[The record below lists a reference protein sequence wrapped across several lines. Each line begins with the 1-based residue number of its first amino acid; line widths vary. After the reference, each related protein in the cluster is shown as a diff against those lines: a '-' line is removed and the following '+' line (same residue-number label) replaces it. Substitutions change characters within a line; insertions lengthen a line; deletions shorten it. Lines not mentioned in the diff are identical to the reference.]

1 MSRPPARRSTLAA
14 ATALS
19 VALTTGVLATSA
31 TAAPP
36 GPPSPADH
44 RIDPSRVDRTLA
56 EARKAVGITGA
67 TGQITALVTLD
78 TPAGVDVAAQGK
90 DAVQDAAAQTEAV
103 AEAVVP
109 TELTT
114 KNARS
119 ATPKRVGTLTNLVAG
134 TLVSGDAAKIRA
146 LASKDEVT
154 AIYRVMEKR
163 PTNSSTV
170 AFTKALQAWQDTGQT
185 GAGISLAVIDTG
197 LDYTHASFGGAGTVE
212 AYEEAYGEDGTQ
224 PVDPAWFDAAKFA
237 GGYDFAGPLYDASL
251 DEPGSTDVPTP
262 DENPIDALS
271 TSSNS
276 GHGTHVA
283 GTAAGYGVDAT
294 GATFRGD
301 YTSLTDVSDWEVG
314 PGSAPGALLWSFKV
328 FGDIGGSTDLTSL
341 ALDRAADPNGDGDL
355 SDRVDVVN
363 MSLGGDGAPADDPD
377 SLLVTELTK
386 LGVLVTNSAGNAG
399 DITDIGGAP
408 GNSPSALTV
417 ANSVAT
423 PALDAVKVTAASDDA
438 LEGDLLPAQNSVAY
452 GGPDV
457 EAPVAY
463 VGATFD
469 GCTAFTAA
477 QAAAVAGKIA
487 YLWWDDDDTS
497 RRCGSA
503 ARFNNATAAG
513 AVGVV
518 LPTELTVFSAG
529 IAGNAT
535 IPGAQLTKQ
544 STDTLLP
551 EIQAGTLTLEIGPGL
566 ALSSRLDGAQDLL
579 NDGSSRGVHGSLG
592 VVKPDVAAP
601 GTGILSAAS
610 GGGTAGHVLSGT
622 SMAAPHVAGIA
633 ALVRAAHPRWS
644 PTEVKAA
651 IVNTA
656 THDVTTEPDGG
667 GLAYGPER
675 VGAGRVDALAAVE
688 TDVVAYN
695 AKNPALTSVTF
706 GVVDVGPTKVTR
718 TATVT
723 VRNFGRT
730 TQSYDASF
738 AAASTT
744 GGATVSVS
752 PKRVTVPRG
761 GKATVTLTLSVDPA
775 TLERDIDPT
784 SSLEQGG
791 LPREY
796 VAALTGRLV
805 LDSRSGDDELRV
817 PVQAAPRIVS
827 DLKAKDVTF
836 TGSADTAGLALRG
849 RGVASGGWQSLTTP
863 LILGA
868 TSPRLPNEAT
878 LGTSRSAV
886 RSGDLRYVGW
896 SSTAPY
902 VEALGADPQDD
913 GLLNVGIATEG
924 NWASLGLAV
933 YPVIDIDVDGDGT
946 FDLES
951 IVWKLDEAIDLTVV
965 TTYDLNA
972 PASAPAVDIEPIN
985 YEFGDVDTG
994 VFDSNVLVA
1003 PISLGATG
1011 IAPGDTP
1018 TISVWT
1024 YSPYG
1029 GDDSVVDE
1037 ADVFTTDPY
1046 DPPFWFENDRAS
1058 LVSTDGAD
1066 GVSIPVHRSADAT
1079 SGDLLVFQHHNR
1091 DGKRVQVVDVTVP
1104 TSTTTTLAVSGGTSY
1119 GSKARLT
1126 ATVAPATARG
1136 SVAFRDGTKLL
1147 AVQKVHRGKA
1157 TASVALGIG
1166 EHSLTASFV
1175 PDRGSSYLASTSA
1188 PVSLTVGKSA
1198 TTTSVKVDGF
1208 GGASRSATLPSGGKG
1223 GPSGPGGPLT
1233 AVVTVVGAT
1242 AAPSGTVTLSEGGT
1256 KLGTAKLSARGLTG
1270 TAKVT
1275 VRDLAPGKH
1284 TLTATYPG
1292 SATTEASTGAVT
1304 VTVRR

>member
-1 MSRPPARRSTLAA
+1 MSRPPARRPALAA

-31 TAAPP
+31 SAAPP
-36 GPPSPADH
+36 GPPTPADH
-44 RIDPSRVDRTLA
+44 RIDPSRLDASLA
-56 EARKAVGITGA
+56 EARKTVGIADAEGRV
-67 TGQITALVTLD
+67 TALVTLD
-78 TPAGVDVAAQGK
+78 APAGVDVAAQGK
-90 DAVQDAAAQTEAV
+90 DAVQDAAAQTQAV

-109 TELTT
+109 AELTAR
-114 KNARS
+114 NARS

-134 TLVSGDAAKIRA
+134 TLVTGDAAKIRA
-146 LASKDEVT
+146 LAAKDQVT
-154 AIYRVMEKR
+154 AIYRVVEKR
-163 PTNSSTV
+163 TTNSSTV
-170 AFTKALQAWQDTGQT
+170 AFTRALQAWQDTGQT
-185 GAGISLAVIDTG
+185 GEGVSLAVIDTG
-197 LDYTHASFGGAGTVE
+197 LDYTHADFGGAGTQE

-262 DENPIDALS
+262 DENPIDALA
-271 TSSNS
+271 TSPNS

-283 GTAAGYGVDAT
+283 GSAAGYGVDAS
-294 GATFRGD
+294 GDTFRGD
-301 YTSLTDVSDWEVG
+301 YATLTDVSDWEVG
-314 PGSAPGALLWSFKV
+314 PGSAPRAQLWSFKV

-341 ALDRAADPNGDGDL
+341 ALDRAADPDGDGDL

-377 SLLVTELTK
+377 SLLVDELTK

-408 GNSPSALTV
+408 GNAASALTV
-417 ANSVAT
+417 ANSVGS
-423 PALDAVKVTAASDDA
+423 PVLDAVKVTAASGDA
-438 LEGDLLPAQNSVAY
+438 LVGDELPAQNSVAY
-452 GGPDV
+452 AGPDV

-463 VGATFD
+463 LGATFD

-503 ARFNNATAAG
+503 ARFTNAATAG

-518 LPTELTVFSAG
+518 LPTELTVFAAG
-529 IAGNAT
+529 IAGNAA
-535 IPGAQLTKQ
+535 IPGAQLTQQ
-544 STDTLLP
+544 STDALLP
-551 EIQAGTLTLEIGPGL
+551 EIEAGTLTLSIGPGY
-566 ALSSRLDGAQDLL
+566 AMSGSLDGAQDLL

-610 GGGTAGHVLSGT
+610 GGGSAGHVLSGT

-656 THDVTTEPDGG
+656 THDVTTEPGG
-667 GLAYGPER
+667 AGLAYGPER

-688 TDVVAYN
+688 TDVVAYA
-695 AKNPALTSVTF
+695 AKDPALTSVAF
-706 GVVDVGPTKVTR
+706 GVVDVGATKVTR
-718 TATVT
+718 KATVT
-723 VRNFGRT
+723 VRNFGRSA
-730 TQSYDASF
+730 QSYDASF

-744 GGATVSVS
+744 GGATITVS
-752 PKRVTVPRG
+752 PARVTVPRG

-817 PVQAAPRIVS
+817 PVQAAPRLVS
-827 DLKAKDVTF
+827 DLRAQDVTF

-868 TSPRLPNEAT
+868 TSPRLPREAT

-902 VEALGADPQDD
+902 VEALGADPQEY
-913 GLLNVGIATEG
+913 GLLDVGLATEG
-924 NWASLGLAV
+924 DWASLGRSV
-933 YPVIDIDVDGDGT
+933 FPVIDIDVDGDGR

-951 IVWKLDEAIDLTVV
+951 IVWKLDDAIDLTVV
-965 TTYDLNA
+965 ATYDLHA
-972 PASAPAVDIEPIN
+972 PASAPAVDVQPVNAEL
-985 YEFGDVDTG
+985 GDVDTG

-1003 PISLGATG
+1003 PIALGATG

-1018 TISVWT
+1018 TVTVWT

-1037 ADVFTTDPY
+1037 AEAFTVDPY
-1046 DPPFWFENDRAS
+1046 SPPFWFENDRSS
-1058 LVSTDGAD
+1058 LVSTNGAG

-1079 SGDLLVFQHHNR
+1079 SGELLVLQHHNR
-1091 DGKRVQVVDVTVP
+1091 DGKRAQVVDVTVP

-1119 GSKARLT
+1119 GSTATLT
-1126 ATVAPATARG
+1126 ARVAPSAATG
-1136 SVAFRDGTKLL
+1136 SVAFRDGTRLL
-1147 AVQKVHRGKA
+1147 AVERVRHGTA
-1157 TASVALGIG
+1157 TARVRLGLG
-1166 EHSLTASFV
+1166 AHSLTASFV
-1175 PDRGSSYLASTSA
+1175 PDRGTPYLASTSA
-1188 PVSLTVGKSA
+1188 PAAVTVGRSA
-1198 TTTSVKVDGF
+1198 TTTSVKVAGA
-1208 GGASRSATLPSGGKG
+1208 GGSSRSSALPAGGRG
-1223 GPSGPGGPLT
+1223 GSHGPVT
-1233 AVVTVVGAT
+1233 AVVTVVGTT
-1242 AAPSGTVTLSEGGT
+1242 AAPSGTVTLSEGGAT
-1256 KLGTAKLSARGLTG
+1256 LGTAKLSVRRLTG
-1270 TAKVT
+1270 TAT
-1275 VRDLAPGKH
+1275 VMLRDLAPGSH

-1292 SATTEASTGAVT
+1292 TATTAPSTGTVT
-1304 VTVRR
+1304 VTIRR

>member
-1 MSRPPARRSTLAA
+1 MSRPPARRPALAA

-31 TAAPP
+31 SAAPP
-36 GPPSPADH
+36 GPPTPADH
-44 RIDPSRVDRTLA
+44 RIDPSRLDASLA
-56 EARKAVGITGA
+56 EARKTVGIADAEGRV
-67 TGQITALVTLD
+67 TALVTLD
-78 TPAGVDVAAQGK
+78 APAGVDVAAQGK
-90 DAVQDAAAQTEAV
+90 DAVQDAAAQTQAV

-109 TELTT
+109 AELTAR
-114 KNARS
+114 NARS

-134 TLVSGDAAKIRA
+134 TLVTGDAAKIRA
-146 LASKDEVT
+146 LAAKDQVT
-154 AIYRVMEKR
+154 AIYRVVEKR
-163 PTNSSTV
+163 TTNSSTV
-170 AFTKALQAWQDTGQT
+170 AFTRALQAWQDTGQT
-185 GAGISLAVIDTG
+185 GEGVSLAVIDTG
-197 LDYTHASFGGAGTVE
+197 LDYTHADFGGAGTQE

-262 DENPIDALS
+262 DENPIDALA
-271 TSSNS
+271 TSPNS

-283 GTAAGYGVDAT
+283 GSAAGYGVDAS
-294 GATFRGD
+294 GDTFRGD
-301 YTSLTDVSDWEVG
+301 YATLTDVSDWEVG
-314 PGSAPGALLWSFKV
+314 PGSAPRAQLWSFKV

-341 ALDRAADPNGDGDL
+341 ALDRAADPDGDGDL

-377 SLLVTELTK
+377 SLLVDELTK

-408 GNSPSALTV
+408 GNAASALTV
-417 ANSVAT
+417 ANSVGS
-423 PALDAVKVTAASDDA
+423 PVLDAVKVTAASDDA
-438 LEGDLLPAQNSVAY
+438 LVGDELPAQNSVAY
-452 GGPDV
+452 AGPDV

-463 VGATFD
+463 LGATFD

-503 ARFNNATAAG
+503 ARFTNAATAG

-518 LPTELTVFSAG
+518 LPTELTVFAAG
-529 IAGNAT
+529 IAGNAA
-535 IPGAQLTKQ
+535 IPGAQLTQQ
-544 STDTLLP
+544 STDALLP
-551 EIQAGTLTLEIGPGL
+551 EIEAGTLTLSIGPGY
-566 ALSSRLDGAQDLL
+566 AMSGSLDGAQDLL

-610 GGGTAGHVLSGT
+610 GGGSAGHVLSGT

-656 THDVTTEPDGG
+656 THDVTTEPGG
-667 GLAYGPER
+667 AGLAYGPER

-688 TDVVAYN
+688 TDVVAYA
-695 AKNPALTSVTF
+695 AKDPALTSVAF
-706 GVVDVGPTKVTR
+706 GVVDVGATKVTR
-718 TATVT
+718 KATVT
-723 VRNFGRT
+723 VRNFGRSA
-730 TQSYDASF
+730 QSYDASF

-744 GGATVSVS
+744 GGATITVS
-752 PKRVTVPRG
+752 PARVTVPRG

-817 PVQAAPRIVS
+817 PVQAAPRLVS
-827 DLKAKDVTF
+827 DLRAQDVTF

-863 LILGA
+863 LVLGA
-868 TSPRLPNEAT
+868 TSPRLPREAT

-902 VEALGADPQDD
+902 VEALGADPQEY
-913 GLLNVGIATEG
+913 GLLDVGLATEG
-924 NWASLGLAV
+924 DWASLGRSV
-933 YPVIDIDVDGDGT
+933 FPVIDIDVDGDGR

-951 IVWKLDEAIDLTVV
+951 IVWKLDDAIDLTVV
-965 TTYDLNA
+965 ATYDLHA
-972 PASAPAVDIEPIN
+972 PASAPAVDVQPVNAEL
-985 YEFGDVDTG
+985 GDVDTG

-1003 PISLGATG
+1003 PIALGATG

-1018 TISVWT
+1018 TVTVWT

-1037 ADVFTTDPY
+1037 AEAFTVDPY
-1046 DPPFWFENDRAS
+1046 SPPFWFENDRSS
-1058 LVSTDGAD
+1058 LVSTNGAG

-1079 SGDLLVFQHHNR
+1079 SGELLVLQHHNR
-1091 DGKRVQVVDVTVP
+1091 DGKRAQVVDVTVP

-1119 GSKARLT
+1119 GSTATLT
-1126 ATVAPATARG
+1126 ARVAPSAATG
-1136 SVAFRDGTKLL
+1136 SVAFRDGTRLL
-1147 AVQKVHRGKA
+1147 AVERVRHGTA
-1157 TASVALGIG
+1157 TARVRLGLG
-1166 EHSLTASFV
+1166 PHSLTASFV
-1175 PDRGSSYLASTSA
+1175 PDRGTPYLASTSA
-1188 PVSLTVGKSA
+1188 PAAVTVGRSA
-1198 TTTSVKVDGF
+1198 TTTSVKVAGA
-1208 GGASRSATLPSGGKG
+1208 GGSSRSSALPAGGRG
-1223 GPSGPGGPLT
+1223 GSHGPVT
-1233 AVVTVVGAT
+1233 AVVTVVGTT
-1242 AAPSGTVTLSEGGT
+1242 AAPSGTVTLSEGGAT
-1256 KLGTAKLSARGLTG
+1256 LGTAKLSVRRLTG
-1270 TAKVT
+1270 TATVT
-1275 VRDLAPGKH
+1275 LRDLAPGSH

-1292 SATTEASTGAVT
+1292 TATTAPSTGTVT
-1304 VTVRR
+1304 VTIRR

>member
-1 MSRPPARRSTLAA
+1 MSRPPARRPALAA

-31 TAAPP
+31 SAAPP
-36 GPPSPADH
+36 GPPTPADH
-44 RIDPSRVDRTLA
+44 RIDPSRLDASLA
-56 EARKAVGITGA
+56 EARKTVGIADAEGRV
-67 TGQITALVTLD
+67 TALVTLD
-78 TPAGVDVAAQGK
+78 APAGVDVAAQGK
-90 DAVQDAAAQTEAV
+90 DAVQDAAAQTQAV

-109 TELTT
+109 AELTAR
-114 KNARS
+114 NARS

-134 TLVSGDAAKIRA
+134 TLVTGDAAKIRA
-146 LASKDEVT
+146 LAAKDQVT
-154 AIYRVMEKR
+154 AIYRVVEKR
-163 PTNSSTV
+163 TTNSSTV
-170 AFTKALQAWQDTGQT
+170 AFTRALQAWQDTGQT
-185 GAGISLAVIDTG
+185 GEGVSLAVIDTG
-197 LDYTHASFGGAGTVE
+197 LDYTHADFGGAGTQE

-262 DENPIDALS
+262 DENPIDALA
-271 TSSNS
+271 TSPNS

-283 GTAAGYGVDAT
+283 GSAAGYGVDAS
-294 GATFRGD
+294 GDTFRGD
-301 YTSLTDVSDWEVG
+301 YATLTDVSDWEVG
-314 PGSAPGALLWSFKV
+314 PGSAPRAQLWSFKV

-341 ALDRAADPNGDGDL
+341 ALDRAADPDGDGDL

-377 SLLVTELTK
+377 SLLVDELTK

-408 GNSPSALTV
+408 GNAASALTV
-417 ANSVAT
+417 ANSVGS
-423 PALDAVKVTAASDDA
+423 PVLDAVKVTAASDDA
-438 LEGDLLPAQNSVAY
+438 LVGDELPAQNSVAY
-452 GGPDV
+452 AGPDV

-463 VGATFD
+463 LGATFD

-503 ARFNNATAAG
+503 ARFTNAATAG

-518 LPTELTVFSAG
+518 LPTELTVFAAG
-529 IAGNAT
+529 IAGNAA
-535 IPGAQLTKQ
+535 IPGAQLTQQ
-544 STDTLLP
+544 STDALLP
-551 EIQAGTLTLEIGPGL
+551 EIEAGTLTLSIGPGH
-566 ALSSRLDGAQDLL
+566 AMSGSLDGAQDLL

-610 GGGTAGHVLSGT
+610 GGGSAGHVLSGT

-656 THDVTTEPDGG
+656 THDVTTEPGG
-667 GLAYGPER
+667 AGLAYGPER

-688 TDVVAYN
+688 TDVVAYA
-695 AKNPALTSVTF
+695 AKDPALTSVAF
-706 GVVDVGPTKVTR
+706 GVVDVGATKVTR
-718 TATVT
+718 KSTVT
-723 VRNFGRT
+723 VRNFGRSA
-730 TQSYDASF
+730 QSYDASF

-744 GGATVSVS
+744 GGATITVS
-752 PKRVTVPRG
+752 PARVTVPRG

-817 PVQAAPRIVS
+817 PVQAAPRLVS
-827 DLKAKDVTF
+827 DLRAQDVTF

-863 LILGA
+863 LVLGA
-868 TSPRLPNEAT
+868 TSPRLPREAT

-902 VEALGADPQDD
+902 VEALGADPQEY
-913 GLLNVGIATEG
+913 GLLDVGLATEG
-924 NWASLGLAV
+924 DWASLGRSV
-933 YPVIDIDVDGDGT
+933 FPVIDIDVDGDGR

-951 IVWKLDEAIDLTVV
+951 IVWKLDDAIDLTVV
-965 TTYDLNA
+965 ATYDLHA
-972 PASAPAVDIEPIN
+972 PASAPAVDVQPVNAEL
-985 YEFGDVDTG
+985 GDVDTG

-1003 PISLGATG
+1003 PIALGATG

-1018 TISVWT
+1018 TVTVWT

-1037 ADVFTTDPY
+1037 AEAFTVDPY
-1046 DPPFWFENDRAS
+1046 SPPFWFENDRSS
-1058 LVSTDGAD
+1058 LVSTNGAG

-1079 SGDLLVFQHHNR
+1079 SGELLVLQHHNR
-1091 DGKRVQVVDVTVP
+1091 DGKRAQVVDVTVP

-1119 GSKARLT
+1119 GSTATLT
-1126 ATVAPATARG
+1126 ARVAPSAATG
-1136 SVAFRDGTKLL
+1136 SVAFRDGTRLL
-1147 AVQKVHRGKA
+1147 AVERVRHGTA
-1157 TASVALGIG
+1157 TARVRLGLG
-1166 EHSLTASFV
+1166 AHSLTASFV
-1175 PDRGSSYLASTSA
+1175 PDRGAPYLASTSA
-1188 PVSLTVGKSA
+1188 PAALTVGRSA
-1198 TTTSVKVDGF
+1198 TTTSVKVLGA
-1208 GGASRSATLPSGGKG
+1208 GGSSRSSALPAGGRG
-1223 GPSGPGGPLT
+1223 GSHGPVT
-1233 AVVTVVGAT
+1233 AVVTVVGTT
-1242 AAPSGTVTLSEGGT
+1242 AAPSGTVTLSEGGAT
-1256 KLGTAKLSARGLTG
+1256 LGTAKLSVRRLTG
-1270 TAKVT
+1270 TAT
-1275 VRDLAPGKH
+1275 VMLRDLAPGSH

-1292 SATTEASTGAVT
+1292 TATTAPSTGTVT
-1304 VTVRR
+1304 VTIRR

>member
-1 MSRPPARRSTLAA
+1 MSRPPARRPALAA

-31 TAAPP
+31 SAAPP
-36 GPPSPADH
+36 GPPTPADH
-44 RIDPSRVDRTLA
+44 RIDPSRLDASLA
-56 EARKAVGITGA
+56 EARKTVGIADAEGRV
-67 TGQITALVTLD
+67 TALVTLD
-78 TPAGVDVAAQGK
+78 APAGVDVAAQGK
-90 DAVQDAAAQTEAV
+90 DAVQDAAAQTQAV

-109 TELTT
+109 AELTAR
-114 KNARS
+114 NARS

-134 TLVSGDAAKIRA
+134 TLVTGDAAKIRA
-146 LASKDEVT
+146 LAAKDQVT
-154 AIYRVMEKR
+154 AIYRVVEKR
-163 PTNSSTV
+163 TTNSSTV
-170 AFTKALQAWQDTGQT
+170 AFTRALQAWQDTGQT
-185 GAGISLAVIDTG
+185 GEGVSLAVIDTG
-197 LDYTHASFGGAGTVE
+197 LDYTHADFGGAGTQE

-262 DENPIDALS
+262 DENPIDALA
-271 TSSNS
+271 TSPNS

-283 GTAAGYGVDAT
+283 GSAAGYGVDAS
-294 GATFRGD
+294 GDTFRGD
-301 YTSLTDVSDWEVG
+301 YATLTDVSDWEVG
-314 PGSAPGALLWSFKV
+314 PGSAPRAQLWSFKV

-341 ALDRAADPNGDGDL
+341 ALDRAADPDGDGDL

-377 SLLVTELTK
+377 SLLVDELTK

-408 GNSPSALTV
+408 GNAASALTV
-417 ANSVAT
+417 ANSVGS
-423 PALDAVKVTAASDDA
+423 PVLDAVKVTAASDDA
-438 LEGDLLPAQNSVAY
+438 LVGDELPAQNSVAY
-452 GGPDV
+452 AGPDV

-463 VGATFD
+463 LGATFD

-503 ARFNNATAAG
+503 ARFTNAATAG

-518 LPTELTVFSAG
+518 LPTELTVFAAG
-529 IAGNAT
+529 IAGNAA
-535 IPGAQLTKQ
+535 IPGAQLTQQ
-544 STDTLLP
+544 STDALLP
-551 EIQAGTLTLEIGPGL
+551 EIEAGTLTLSIGPGY
-566 ALSSRLDGAQDLL
+566 AMSGSLDGAQDLL

-610 GGGTAGHVLSGT
+610 GGGSAGHVLSGT

-633 ALVRAAHPRWS
+633 AIVRAAHPRWS

-656 THDVTTEPDGG
+656 THDVTTEPGG
-667 GLAYGPER
+667 AGLAYGPER

-688 TDVVAYN
+688 TDVVAYA
-695 AKNPALTSVTF
+695 AKDPALTSVAF
-706 GVVDVGPTKVTR
+706 GVVDVGATKVTR
-718 TATVT
+718 KATVT
-723 VRNFGRT
+723 VRNFGRSA
-730 TQSYDASF
+730 QSYDASF

-744 GGATVSVS
+744 GGATITVS
-752 PKRVTVPRG
+752 PARVTVPRG

-817 PVQAAPRIVS
+817 PVQAAPRLVS
-827 DLKAKDVTF
+827 DLRAQDVTF

-868 TSPRLPNEAT
+868 TSPRLPREAT

-902 VEALGADPQDD
+902 VEALGADPQEY
-913 GLLNVGIATEG
+913 GLLDVGLATEG
-924 NWASLGLAV
+924 DWASLGRSV
-933 YPVIDIDVDGDGT
+933 FPVIDIDVDGDGR

-951 IVWKLDEAIDLTVV
+951 IVWKLDDAIDLTVV
-965 TTYDLNA
+965 ATYDLHA
-972 PASAPAVDIEPIN
+972 PASAPAVDVQPVNAEL
-985 YEFGDVDTG
+985 GDVDTG

-1003 PISLGATG
+1003 PIALGAAG

-1018 TISVWT
+1018 TVTVWT

-1037 ADVFTTDPY
+1037 AEAFTVDPY
-1046 DPPFWFENDRAS
+1046 SPPFWFENDRSS
-1058 LVSTDGAD
+1058 LVSTNGAG

-1079 SGDLLVFQHHNR
+1079 SGELLVLQHHNR
-1091 DGKRVQVVDVTVP
+1091 DGKRAQVVDVTVP

-1119 GSKARLT
+1119 GSTATLT
-1126 ATVAPATARG
+1126 ARVAPSAAPG
-1136 SVAFRDGTKLL
+1136 SVAFRDGTRLL
-1147 AVQKVHRGKA
+1147 AVERVRHGTA
-1157 TASVALGIG
+1157 TARVRLGLG
-1166 EHSLTASFV
+1166 AHSLTASFV
-1175 PDRGSSYLASTSA
+1175 PDRGTPYLASTSA
-1188 PVSLTVGKSA
+1188 PAAVTVGRSA
-1198 TTTSVKVDGF
+1198 TTTSVKVAGA
-1208 GGASRSATLPSGGKG
+1208 GGSSRSSALPAGGRG
-1223 GPSGPGGPLT
+1223 GSHGPVT

-1242 AAPSGTVTLSEGGT
+1242 AAPSGTVTLSEGGAT
-1256 KLGTAKLSARGLTG
+1256 LGTAKLSVRRLTG
-1270 TAKVT
+1270 TATVT
-1275 VRDLAPGKH
+1275 LRDLAPGSH

-1292 SATTEASTGAVT
+1292 TATTAPSTGTVT
-1304 VTVRR
+1304 VTIRR

>member
-1 MSRPPARRSTLAA
+1 MSRPPARRPALAA

-31 TAAPP
+31 SAAPP
-36 GPPSPADH
+36 GPPTPADH
-44 RIDPSRVDRTLA
+44 RIDPSRLDASLA
-56 EARKAVGITGA
+56 EARKTVGIADAEGRV
-67 TGQITALVTLD
+67 TALVTLD
-78 TPAGVDVAAQGK
+78 APAGVDVAAQGK
-90 DAVQDAAAQTEAV
+90 DAVQDAAAQTQAV

-109 TELTT
+109 AELTAR
-114 KNARS
+114 NARS

-134 TLVSGDAAKIRA
+134 TLVTGDAAKIRA
-146 LASKDEVT
+146 LAAKDQVT
-154 AIYRVMEKR
+154 AIYRVVEKR
-163 PTNSSTV
+163 TTNSSTV
-170 AFTKALQAWQDTGQT
+170 AFTRALQAWQDTGQT
-185 GAGISLAVIDTG
+185 GEGVSLAVIDTG
-197 LDYTHASFGGAGTVE
+197 LDYTHADFGGAGTQE

-262 DENPIDALS
+262 DENPIDALA
-271 TSSNS
+271 TSPNS

-283 GTAAGYGVDAT
+283 GSAAGYGVDAS
-294 GATFRGD
+294 GDTFRGD
-301 YTSLTDVSDWEVG
+301 YATLTDVSDWEVG
-314 PGSAPGALLWSFKV
+314 PGSAPRAQLWSFKV

-341 ALDRAADPNGDGDL
+341 ALDRAADPDGDGDL

-377 SLLVTELTK
+377 SLLVDELTK

-408 GNSPSALTV
+408 GNAASALTV
-417 ANSVAT
+417 ANSVGS
-423 PALDAVKVTAASDDA
+423 PVLDAVKVTAASDDA
-438 LEGDLLPAQNSVAY
+438 LVGDELPAQNSVAY
-452 GGPDV
+452 AGPDV

-463 VGATFD
+463 LGATFD

-503 ARFNNATAAG
+503 ARFTNAATAG

-518 LPTELTVFSAG
+518 LPTELTVFAAG
-529 IAGNAT
+529 IAGNAA
-535 IPGAQLTKQ
+535 IPGAQLTQQ
-544 STDTLLP
+544 STDALLP
-551 EIQAGTLTLEIGPGL
+551 EIEAGTLTLSIGPGY
-566 ALSSRLDGAQDLL
+566 AMSGSLDGAQDLL

-610 GGGTAGHVLSGT
+610 GGGSAGHVLSGT

-656 THDVTTEPDGG
+656 THDVTTEPGG
-667 GLAYGPER
+667 AGLAYGPER

-688 TDVVAYN
+688 TDVVAYA
-695 AKNPALTSVTF
+695 AKDPALTSVAF
-706 GVVDVGPTKVTR
+706 GVVDVGATKVTR
-718 TATVT
+718 KATVT
-723 VRNFGRT
+723 VRNFGRSA
-730 TQSYDASF
+730 QSYDASF

-744 GGATVSVS
+744 GGATITVS
-752 PKRVTVPRG
+752 PARVTVPRG

-817 PVQAAPRIVS
+817 PVQAAPRLVS
-827 DLKAKDVTF
+827 DLRAQDVTF

-863 LILGA
+863 LVLGA
-868 TSPRLPNEAT
+868 TSPRLPREAT

-902 VEALGADPQDD
+902 VEALGADPQEY
-913 GLLNVGIATEG
+913 GLLDVGLATEG
-924 NWASLGLAV
+924 DWASLGRSV
-933 YPVIDIDVDGDGT
+933 FPVIDIDVDGDGR

-951 IVWKLDEAIDLTVV
+951 IVWKLDDAIDLTVV
-965 TTYDLNA
+965 ATYDLHA
-972 PASAPAVDIEPIN
+972 PASAPAVDVQPVNAEL
-985 YEFGDVDTG
+985 GDVDTG

-1003 PISLGATG
+1003 PIALGATG

-1018 TISVWT
+1018 TVTVWT

-1037 ADVFTTDPY
+1037 AEAFTVDPY
-1046 DPPFWFENDRAS
+1046 SPPFWFENDRSS
-1058 LVSTDGAD
+1058 LVSTNGAG

-1079 SGDLLVFQHHNR
+1079 SGELLVLQHHNR
-1091 DGKRVQVVDVTVP
+1091 DGKRAQVVDVTVP

-1119 GSKARLT
+1119 GSTATLT
-1126 ATVAPATARG
+1126 ARVAPSAATG
-1136 SVAFRDGTKLL
+1136 SVAFRDGTRLL
-1147 AVQKVHRGKA
+1147 AVERVRHGTA
-1157 TASVALGIG
+1157 TARVRLGLG
-1166 EHSLTASFV
+1166 PHSLTASFV
-1175 PDRGSSYLASTSA
+1175 PDRGTPYLASTSA
-1188 PVSLTVGKSA
+1188 PAALTVGRSA
-1198 TTTSVKVDGF
+1198 TTTSVKVLGA
-1208 GGASRSATLPSGGKG
+1208 GGSSRSSALPAGGRG
-1223 GPSGPGGPLT
+1223 GSHGPVT
-1233 AVVTVVGAT
+1233 AVVTVVGTT
-1242 AAPSGTVTLSEGGT
+1242 AAPSGTVTLSEGGAT
-1256 KLGTAKLSARGLTG
+1256 LGTAKLSVRRLTG
-1270 TAKVT
+1270 TATVT
-1275 VRDLAPGKH
+1275 LRDLAPGSH

-1292 SATTEASTGAVT
+1292 TATTAPSTGTVT
-1304 VTVRR
+1304 VTIRR